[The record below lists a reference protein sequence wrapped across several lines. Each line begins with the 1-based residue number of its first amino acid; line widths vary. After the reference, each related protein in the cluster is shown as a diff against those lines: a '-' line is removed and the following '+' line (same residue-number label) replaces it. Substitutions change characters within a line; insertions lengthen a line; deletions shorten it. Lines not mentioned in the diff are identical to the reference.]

1 MPSRQLQLFD
11 AAPLQPTPVP
21 ELPDLG
27 RLFEELNARFFD
39 GQLVARCEWSRRLT
53 ASAGNCRPKERLI
66 RVSVGY
72 HRRRPDALPVTLAHE
87 MLHLLIPGHGAEFGR
102 AGKPI
107 ARALGTTWEKFR
119 YAEAWADLR
128 RFRYL
133 YACRTCGVEIPSTKR
148 RRGSCRSCGPSGE
161 YCEEY
166 RLVLAESRARP
177 GPVLLGMRPVRV
189 RGKGKVNR

>member
-1 MPSRQLQLFD
+1 MPNRQLHLFD
-11 AAPLQPTPVP
+11 PAPPPRAEVP

-39 GQLVARCEWSRRLT
+39 GQLVARCEWSNRLT

-87 MLHLLIPGHGAEFGR
+87 MLHLLIPGHGAEFKR
-102 AGKPI
+102 AGVPI
-107 ARALGTTWEKFR
+107 AEALGTTWKKFR

-133 YACRTCGVEIPSTKR
+133 YACRSCGLEIPSMKR
-148 RRGSCRSCGPSGE
+148 RRGSCGRCGPGGYS
-161 YCEEY
+161 EEY

-177 GPVLLGMRPVRV
+177 GPVLLGERPVRV
-189 RGKGKVNR
+189 HGEGRVNR